1 MGEEASQLNKRLVA
15 SAASDNATIAY
26 DRPAV
31 LNQVVGYNAK
41 ASVVYLK
48 LYRLSAAQIAAATAP
63 TLADVPF
70 MVLPLAPSSQIN
82 LNFSKGVDF
91 PIGLG
96 FRLVTGSADNDGT
109 AVAANDILGLNLL
122 AR

>member
-1 MGEEASQLNKRLVA
+1 MGPYTRNKRLVA

-26 DRPAV
+26 DGPCELV
-31 LNQVVGYNAK
+31 HINGHNAK

-48 LYRLSAAQIAAATAP
+48 LYRLTAAQIAGP
-63 TLADVPF
+63 TLPANTDTPF
-70 MVLPLAPSSQIN
+70 MTLALAASAPFRFEFAN
-82 LNFSKGVDF
+82 GADF
-91 PIGLG
+91 PLGLG
-96 FRLVTGSADNDGT
+96 FRLVTGSADNDAT